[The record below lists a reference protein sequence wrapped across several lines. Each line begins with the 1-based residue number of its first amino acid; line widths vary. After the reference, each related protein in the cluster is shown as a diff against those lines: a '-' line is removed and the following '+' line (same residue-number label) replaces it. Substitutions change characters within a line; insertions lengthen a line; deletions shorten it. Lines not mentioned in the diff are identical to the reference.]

1 MDVLL
6 QVLMILVISS
16 NIIQCQGTQGIY
28 LSILFDLISDVWSV
42 KVSML
47 SSVCYNLYH
56 DKPKTSFTCPRLRA
70 SGLAW
75 RLG

>member
-28 LSILFDLISDVWSV
+28 LSISFDLISDVWSV

-47 SSVCYNLYH
+47 SSMCYNLYH
-56 DKPKTSFTCPRLRA
+56 DKPKTINFQSLP
-70 SGLAW
+70 
-75 RLG
+75 

>member
-28 LSILFDLISDVWSV
+28 LSISFDLISDVWSV

-47 SSVCYNLYH
+47 SLVFYNFDL
-56 DKPKTSFTCPRLRA
+56 DKPKTINFQSLP
-70 SGLAW
+70 
-75 RLG
+75 

>member
-16 NIIQCQGTQGIY
+16 SIIQCQGTQGIY
-28 LSILFDLISDVWSV
+28 LSISFDLISDVWSV

-47 SSVCYNLYH
+47 SLVFYNFDL
-56 DKPKTSFTCPRLRA
+56 DKPKTINFQSLP
-70 SGLAW
+70 
-75 RLG
+75 